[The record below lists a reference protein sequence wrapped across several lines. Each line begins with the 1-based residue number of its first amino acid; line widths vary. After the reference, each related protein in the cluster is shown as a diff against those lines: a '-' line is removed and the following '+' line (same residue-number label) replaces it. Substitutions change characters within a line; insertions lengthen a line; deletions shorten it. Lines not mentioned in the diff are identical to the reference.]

1 MDKEDRFAVEH
12 IQNFATKLIDL
23 DFKNKDLQQRIDKAV
38 KLIDLDFKNKDLQ
51 QRIDKAVEYIEN
63 ISKEEVGVLAK
74 TILLNILKGEDND

>member
-12 IQNFATKLIDL
+12 IQNFAT
-23 DFKNKDLQQRIDKAV
+23 